1 MSAVFYMEYLRKLW
15 FIQIQIQV
23 KLDLETWFP
32 DFQNGNTYHF
42 APPPIVNNN
51 HEVES
56 LPKTNSLNI
65 RKNKIEGDMSPF
77 HKEKMGRIYKVM
89 QKSSS
94 DKPE

>member
-1 MSAVFYMEYLRKLW
+1 METR
-15 FIQIQIQV
+15 IIS
-23 KLDLETWFP
+23 
-32 DFQNGNTYHF
+32 
-42 APPPIVNNN
+42 PPPPPVSNN

-56 LPKTNSLNI
+56 LPKTNNLNI

-94 DKPE
+94 DKLE